1 MSFSD
6 DVRKYAKKTGV
17 NLDKVSRRVTLE
29 LFGQAIMNTD
39 VDTGRLRGNWQTSTG
54 APKMT
59 TTERKDKSETR
70 TSSPAF
76 GEAMENVKAFS
87 VNYMTNNLPYAVVE
101 EERKAMVAKSISR
114 IERSLKEAVRDVQ

>member
-1 MSFSD
+1 MGFSD

-17 NLDKVSRRVTLE
+17 NLEKVSRRVTLE

-54 APKMT
+54 APKT
-59 TTERKDKSETR
+59 TTTDRLDKNGSVAISE
-70 TSSPAF
+70 AI
-76 GEAMENVKAFS
+76 ENVKAFS

-114 IERSLKEAVRDVQ
+114 VERILKEAVRDVEN